1 MADDALLKLSTE
13 LGAALQKRH
22 WSLAL
27 AESCTGGW
35 ASQVVTMCKGSSSHF
50 ERGFV
55 TYSNLSKT
63 EMLGVSENTLEKHG
77 AVSEETAREM
87 ASGALRNSNAQVSA
101 AITGIAGPDGA
112 TPGKPV
118 GTVCFAWAT
127 IDGVLK
133 SEIRHFD
140 GDRDAV
146 RRQSVVA
153 ALEGV
158 RELTLPTDL

>member
-22 WSLAL
+22 WSMAL

-87 ASGALRNSNAQVSA
+87 ASGALRNSNAQISA

>member
-1 MADDALLKLSTE
+1 MADDALLKLSID
-13 LGAALQKRH
+13 LGTALQKRQ

-35 ASQVVTMCKGSSSHF
+35 ASQVVTMSKGSSSHF

-63 EMLGVSENTLEKHG
+63 EMLGVSESTLEKYG

-87 ASGALRNSNAQVSA
+87 AAGALKHSNAQVAA

-118 GTVCFAWAT
+118 GTVCFAWAAV
-127 IDGVLK
+127 DGVLR
-133 SEIRHFD
+133 SETRHFE
-140 GDRDAV
+140 GDREAV
-146 RRQSVVA
+146 RYQSVKA

-158 RELTLPTDL
+158 LKLTLPTDL

>member
-13 LGAALQKRH
+13 LGAALQKKH

-63 EMLGVSENTLEKHG
+63 EMLGVSEKTLETYG

-87 ASGALRNSNAQVSA
+87 VSGALAHSNAQVAA
-101 AITGIAGPDGA
+101 AITGIAGPDGGTA
-112 TPGKPV
+112 DKPV

-133 SEIRHFD
+133 CETRHFD
-140 GDRDAV
+140 GDRETI
-146 RRQSVVA
+146 RYQSVIT
-153 ALEGV
+153 ALDGV
-158 RELTLPTDL
+158 SSLL

>member
-63 EMLGVSENTLEKHG
+63 EMLGVAQQTLEQHG

-87 ASGALRNSNAQVSA
+87 ASGALKNSNAQVTA

-127 IDGVLK
+127 VDGLLHSETQHFEGDREAVRYQSVKAALQGVLK
-133 SEIRHFD
+133 
-140 GDRDAV
+140 
-146 RRQSVVA
+146 
-153 ALEGV
+153 
-158 RELTLPTDL
+158 LTLATDL

>member
-1 MADDALLKLSTE
+1 MADDELLRLSTE

-35 ASQVVTMCKGSSSHF
+35 ASQAVTMCKGSSSHF

-63 EMLGVSENTLEKHG
+63 EMLGVSETILEKHG

-87 ASGALRNSNAQVSA
+87 ASGALSHSNAQIAA
-101 AITGIAGPDGA
+101 AITGIAGPDGG
-112 TPGKPV
+112 TPDKPV
-118 GTVCFAWAT
+118 GTVCFAWASA
-127 IDGVLK
+127 DGILK
-133 SEIRHFD
+133 SETLHFE
-140 GDRDAV
+140 GDREAV
-146 RRQSVVA
+146 RYQSVKT

-158 RELTLPTDL
+158 LDLTLVPDL

>member
-1 MADDALLKLSTE
+1 MADDALLRLSLE

-35 ASQVVTMCKGSSSHF
+35 ASEVVTMAPGSSSHF

-55 TYSNLSKT
+55 TYSNAAKT
-63 EMLGVSENTLEKHG
+63 EMLDVSEATLKTHG

-87 ASGALRNSNAQVSA
+87 ATGALKHSRAQIAA
-101 AITGIAGPDGA
+101 AITGIAGPDGGS
-112 TPGKPV
+112 PGKPV
-118 GTVCFAWAT
+118 GTVCFAWAAQA
-127 IDGVLK
+127 GVMK
-133 SEIRHFD
+133 SATQHFQ
-140 GDRDAV
+140 GDREAV
-146 RRQSVVA
+146 RYQSVKA

-158 RELTLPTDL
+158 LQLTLSIDL